1 MILYLA
7 NAKINIF
14 FINRHVF
21 PKKIVLL
28 HNILHF
34 VVFYYINNYV
44 RVFKMKRLST
54 IIACLAFAVTISW
67 AQSGMTD
74 DQIMDYVIEQ
84 NAKGVSR
91 QQIVTQL
98 MQRGVTIEQL
108 RRIQKKYQKQ
118 IKNGSLGAEDIT
130 AGSKAMKNR
139 MREANG
145 DQREEQIKK
154 DKKNASQ
161 FRVKDTKK
169 SNQIQRHTYDDED
182 KDFVE
187 MDEAIDFMMPDSLK
201 YELEKKKPE
210 KRKIF
215 GHDVFNNKNL
225 TFESSMNLAT
235 PQNYVLGPGDAVNVD
250 IWGASQESVTETV
263 SPDGTIT
270 IEGIGVI
277 KVGGL
282 SVSQAKAKLK
292 RVLGPRYQGSSIE
305 LTLGQ
310 TRTITISV
318 MGEVKIPG
326 TYTMSAFATVYN
338 ALYMAGGPNE
348 IGTLRNVKVYR
359 KGKLLSNVDVYDFL
373 LNGKLSGD
381 VRLQDNDVITVSPY
395 EALVNITGKV
405 KRPMFYEMKT
415 TESAATLLR
424 YAGGFTGDAYTK
436 AIRVNRKAGAG
447 YSVFSIGEFDMSEF
461 KLMDEDS
468 VSVDST
474 LNRYQN
480 MVEIRGAVFRPGMYQ
495 VGGEINTVK
504 ALVEAAAG
512 VTEDA
517 ISQHA
522 VMHRVKADRSLE
534 MMSLDIRGILEG
546 TVPDVPIRNEDVI
559 YVAGRQERNEK
570 KTVTINGEVVY
581 PGVYR
586 FAENETIEDLIIQ
599 AGGPTEAASLAKVDV
614 ARRITNPNST
624 EAGDQIAQ
632 NFSFKLNPDFTI
644 SDQPDFTLMP
654 FDEVYVRRSPDY
666 NEQQNVI
673 IEGEVQFAGN
683 YALTNKGQR
692 LSDVVKQ
699 AGGLTKR
706 AYAEGTKLLRQMTPE
721 ERDQMEI
728 VLRTAQRNSGN
739 DSIDIKKLLT
749 NATYPVGIELEK
761 ALKNPGTDDDPIL
774 REGDR
779 IVVPRYDGTVKINGE
794 VLFPNTVYYK
804 DGKNTDYYINL
815 AGGTTSTGKKSM
827 TVIIYMNGMV
837 ARADRKHKPRPGC
850 QIVVPTKSRRR
861 GMSLPEI
868 LSIGSSTASIAT
880 MIATIANLTK

>member
-1 MILYLA
+1 MRKYL
-7 NAKINIF
+7 F
-14 FINRHVF
+14 
-21 PKKIVLL
+21 LL
-28 HNILHF
+28 GMMLLTCTS
-34 VVFYYINNYV
+34 
-44 RVFKMKRLST
+44 MT
-54 IIACLAFAVTISW
+54 
-67 AQSGMTD
+67 AQSSMTD
-74 DQIMDYVIEQ
+74 NQIMDYVIEQ

-98 MQRGVTIEQL
+98 MQRGVTIDQL

-118 IKNGSLGAEDIT
+118 IKNGALGAEDIT
-130 AGSKAMKNR
+130 AGSKAVKNR

-145 DQREEQIKK
+145 EKREEQVKK
-154 DKKNASQ
+154 DKQNASQ
-161 FRVKDTKK
+161 FRVKDGKK
-169 SNQIQRHTYDDED
+169 SNQIQRHTYDDDD

-201 YELEKKKPE
+201 YELDEQKPE

-235 PQNYVLGPGDAVNVD
+235 PQNYVLGPGDEVNVD
-250 IWGASQESVTETV
+250 IWGASQESITESV

-277 KVGGL
+277 KLGGL

-292 RVLGPRYQGSSIE
+292 QVIGPRYQGSNIE

-318 MGEVKIPG
+318 MGEVKVPG

-405 KRPMFYEMKT
+405 KRPMFYEMKEN
-415 TESAATLLR
+415 ESAATLLR

-447 YSVFSIGEFDMSEF
+447 YSVFNIGEFDMNSF

-468 VSVDST
+468 VSIDST

-504 ALVEAAAG
+504 ALIEAAAG
-512 VTEDA
+512 VTEEA

-522 VMHRVKADRSLE
+522 VMHRIKADRSLE
-534 MMSLDIRGILEG
+534 MISLDLRAIMEG
-546 TVPDVPIRNEDVI
+546 TAPDIALKNEDVI
-559 YVAGRQERNEK
+559 YIASRQERNEK
-570 KTVTINGEVVY
+570 KTVTISGEVAY

-586 FAENETIEDLIIQ
+586 YAENETIEDLIIQ
-599 AGGPTEAASLAKVDV
+599 AGGPTEAASLTKVDV
-614 ARRITNPNST
+614 SRRITDPNST
-624 EAGDQIAQ
+624 EASDQIAQ

-644 SDQPDFTLMP
+644 SDQPDFTLQP

-666 NEQQNVI
+666 NEQQVI
-673 IEGEVQFAGN
+673 SIEGEVQFSGN
-683 YALTNKGQR
+683 YTLSSKGQR
-692 LSDVVKQ
+692 LSEVIKM
-699 AGGLTKR
+699 AGGLTNQ
-706 AYAEGTKLLRQMTPE
+706 AYAEGTKLLRQMTAE
-721 ERDQMEI
+721 ERDMMETM
-728 VLRTAQRNSGN
+728 LRTAQRNSGN
-739 DSIDIKKLLT
+739 DSIDVKKLMT
-749 NATYPVGIELEK
+749 NTTYPVGIELDK

-794 VLFPNTVYYK
+794 VLFPNTVYFK
-804 DGKNTDYYINL
+804 EGKNTNYYINL
-815 AGGTTSTGKKSM
+815 AGGTTSTAKKSM

-850 QIVVPTKSRRR
+850 QIVVPTKSRRK

>member
-1 MILYLA
+1 MKKYL
-7 NAKINIF
+7 F
-14 FINRHVF
+14 
-21 PKKIVLL
+21 LL
-28 HNILHF
+28 GMMLLTCTS
-34 VVFYYINNYV
+34 
-44 RVFKMKRLST
+44 MT
-54 IIACLAFAVTISW
+54 
-67 AQSGMTD
+67 AQSSMTD
-74 DQIMDYVIEQ
+74 NQVMDYVIEQ

-98 MQRGVTIEQL
+98 MQRGVTTDQL

-118 IKNGSLGAEDIT
+118 IKNGALGAEDIT
-130 AGSKAMKNR
+130 AGSKTVKNR
-139 MREANG
+139 MRESNG
-145 DQREEQIKK
+145 EKREEQAKK
-154 DKKNASQ
+154 DKQNASQ
-161 FRVKDTKK
+161 FRVKDGKK
-169 SNQIQRHTYDDED
+169 SNQIRNHTYDEND

-187 MDEAIDFMMPDSLK
+187 LDNAIDFMMPDSLK
-201 YELEKKKPE
+201 YEWGKEKSN

-215 GHDVFNNKNL
+215 GHDIFNNKNL

-235 PQNYVLGPGDAVNVD
+235 PQNYVLGAGDAVNVD
-250 IWGASQESVTETV
+250 IWGASQESVTEV
-263 SPDGTIT
+263 ISPDGTIT
-270 IEGIGVI
+270 IEGYGVI
-277 KVGGL
+277 NLGGL
-282 SVSQAKAKLK
+282 SVTQAKAKLK
-292 RVLGPRYQGSSIE
+292 RVLGPRYQGSNIE

-310 TRTITISV
+310 TRTITVSV
-318 MGEVKIPG
+318 MGEVKVPG
-326 TYTMSAFATVYN
+326 TYTISAFATVYN
-338 ALYMAGGPNE
+338 ALYMAGGPND
-348 IGTLRNVKVYR
+348 IGTLRNIKVYR
-359 KGKLLSNVDVYDFL
+359 KGKLLSSVDVYDFL

-395 EALVNITGKV
+395 EALVNVTGKV
-405 KRPMFYEMKT
+405 KRPMFYEMKK

-447 YSVFSIGEFDMSEF
+447 YSVFSIGEFDTNSF
-461 KLMDEDS
+461 LLMDEDS

-480 MVEIRGAVFRPGMYQ
+480 MVEIRGGVFRPGMYQ
-495 VGGEINTVK
+495 VGGEISTVK
-504 ALVEAAAG
+504 SLVEAAAG
-512 VTEDA
+512 LTEEA

-522 VMHRVKADRSLE
+522 VMHRTKADRSLE
-534 MMSLDIRGILEG
+534 MISLDLRAIMEG
-546 TVPDVPIRNEDVI
+546 TAPDVPLKNEDII
-559 YVAGRQERNEK
+559 YVASHQERDEK
-570 KTVTINGEVVY
+570 KTVTIYGEVAY

-586 FAENETIEDLIIQ
+586 YAENETVEDLIIQ

-614 ARRITNPNST
+614 ARRVTNPNST
-624 EAGDQIAQ
+624 EAGNEISQ

-644 SDQPDFTLMP
+644 SDQADFTLQP

-666 NEQQNVI
+666 NEQQNVT
-673 IEGEVQFAGN
+673 IEGEVQFGGN

-692 LSDVVKQ
+692 LSELIKM
-699 AGGLTKR
+699 AGGLTNQ
-706 AYAEGTKLLRQMTPE
+706 AYAEGTKLMRQMTPD
-721 ERDQMEI
+721 ERDMMETI
-728 VLRTAQRNSGN
+728 LRTAQRNSGN
-739 DSIDIKKLLT
+739 DSIDIKKLMT
-749 NATYPVGIELEK
+749 NATYPVGIELDK

-794 VLFPNTVYYK
+794 VLFPNTVYFK
-804 DGKNTDYYINL
+804 EGKSTDYYINL
-815 AGGTTSTGKKSM
+815 AGGTTSTAKKSM

-850 QIVVPTKSRRR
+850 QIVVPTKSRRK

>member
-1 MILYLA
+1 MRKYL
-7 NAKINIF
+7 F
-14 FINRHVF
+14 
-21 PKKIVLL
+21 LL
-28 HNILHF
+28 GMMLLTCTS
-34 VVFYYINNYV
+34 
-44 RVFKMKRLST
+44 MT
-54 IIACLAFAVTISW
+54 
-67 AQSGMTD
+67 AQSSMTD
-74 DQIMDYVIEQ
+74 NQIMDYVIEQ

-98 MQRGVTIEQL
+98 MQRGVTIDQL

-118 IKNGSLGAEDIT
+118 IKNGALGAEDIT
-130 AGSKAMKNR
+130 AGSKAVKNR

-145 DQREEQIKK
+145 EKREEQVKK
-154 DKKNASQ
+154 DKQNASQ
-161 FRVKDTKK
+161 FRVKDGKK
-169 SNQIQRHTYDDED
+169 SNQIQRHTYDDDD

-201 YELEKKKPE
+201 YELDEQKPE

-235 PQNYVLGPGDAVNVD
+235 PQNYVLGPGDEVNVD
-250 IWGASQESVTETV
+250 IWGASQESITESV

-270 IEGIGVI
+270 IEGIGVV
-277 KVGGL
+277 KLGGL
-282 SVSQAKAKLK
+282 SVSQAKARLK
-292 RVLGPRYQGSSIE
+292 RVLGPRYQGSNID

-310 TRTITISV
+310 TRTITIGV
-318 MGEVKIPG
+318 MGEVKVPG

-395 EALVNITGKV
+395 ETLVNITGKV
-405 KRPMFYEMKT
+405 KRPMFYEMKEN
-415 TESAATLLR
+415 ESAATLLR

-447 YSVFSIGEFDMSEF
+447 YSVFNIGEFDMNSF

-495 VGGEINTVK
+495 VGGEINSVK
-504 ALVEAAAG
+504 TLVEAAAG
-512 VTEDA
+512 VTEEA

-522 VMHRVKADRSLE
+522 VMHRTKADRSLE
-534 MMSLDIRGILEG
+534 MLSLDIRGILEG
-546 TVPDVPIRNEDVI
+546 TVPDVPLRNEDVI
-559 YVAGRQERNEK
+559 YVASRQERNEK
-570 KTVTINGEVVY
+570 KTVTINGEVAY

-586 FAENETIEDLIIQ
+586 YAENETLEDLIIQ

-644 SDQPDFTLMP
+644 SEQPDFTLQP

-666 NEQQNVI
+666 NEQQNVT
-673 IEGEVQFAGN
+673 IEGEVQFSGN
-683 YALTNKGQR
+683 YALSSKGQR
-692 LSDVVKQ
+692 LSEVIKM
-699 AGGLTKR
+699 AGGLTNQ
-706 AYAEGTKLLRQMTPE
+706 AYSEGTKLLRQMTSE
-721 ERDQMEI
+721 ERDMMETM
-728 VLRTAQRNSGN
+728 LRTAQRNSGN
-739 DSIDIKKLLT
+739 DSIDVKKLMT
-749 NATYPVGIELEK
+749 NTTYPVGIELDK

-794 VLFPNTVYYK
+794 VLFPNTVYFK
-804 DGKNTDYYINL
+804 EGKSTDYYINL
-815 AGGTTSTGKKSM
+815 AGGTTSTAKKSM

-850 QIVVPTKSRRR
+850 QIVVPTKSRRK

>member
-1 MILYLA
+1 MRKYL
-7 NAKINIF
+7 F
-14 FINRHVF
+14 
-21 PKKIVLL
+21 LL
-28 HNILHF
+28 GMMLLTCTS
-34 VVFYYINNYV
+34 
-44 RVFKMKRLST
+44 MT
-54 IIACLAFAVTISW
+54 
-67 AQSGMTD
+67 AQSSMTD
-74 DQIMDYVIEQ
+74 NQIMDYVIEQ

-98 MQRGVTIEQL
+98 MQRGVTIDQL

-118 IKNGSLGAEDIT
+118 IKNGALGAEDIT
-130 AGSKAMKNR
+130 AGSKAVKNR

-145 DQREEQIKK
+145 EKREEQVKK
-154 DKKNASQ
+154 DKQNASQ
-161 FRVKDTKK
+161 FRVKDGKK
-169 SNQIQRHTYDDED
+169 SNQIQRHTYDDDD

-201 YELEKKKPE
+201 YELDEQKPE

-235 PQNYVLGPGDAVNVD
+235 PQNYVLGPGDEVNVD
-250 IWGASQESVTETV
+250 IWGASQESITESV

-270 IEGIGVI
+270 IEGIGVV
-277 KVGGL
+277 KLGGL

-292 RVLGPRYQGSSIE
+292 QVIGPRYQGSHID

-318 MGEVKIPG
+318 MGEVKVPG

-405 KRPMFYEMKT
+405 KRPMFYEMKEN
-415 TESAATLLR
+415 ESAATLLR

-447 YSVFSIGEFDMSEF
+447 YSVFSIGEFDMNSF

-495 VGGEINTVK
+495 VGGEINSVK
-504 ALVEAAAG
+504 TLVEAAAG
-512 VTEDA
+512 VTEEA

-522 VMHRVKADRSLE
+522 VMHRIKADRSLE
-534 MMSLDIRGILEG
+534 MISLDLRAIMEG
-546 TVPDVPIRNEDVI
+546 TAPDIALKNEDVI
-559 YVAGRQERNEK
+559 YIASRQERNEK
-570 KTVTINGEVVY
+570 KTVTINGEVAY

-586 FAENETIEDLIIQ
+586 YAENETLEDLIIQ

-644 SDQPDFTLMP
+644 SEQPDFTLQP

-666 NEQQNVI
+666 NEQQNVT
-673 IEGEVQFAGN
+673 IEGEVQFSGN
-683 YALTNKGQR
+683 YALSSKGQR
-692 LSDVVKQ
+692 LSEVIKM
-699 AGGLTKR
+699 AGGLTNQ
-706 AYAEGTKLLRQMTPE
+706 AYAEGTKLLRQMTAE
-721 ERDQMEI
+721 ERDMMETM
-728 VLRTAQRNSGN
+728 LRTAQRNSGN
-739 DSIDIKKLLT
+739 DSIDVKKLMT
-749 NATYPVGIELEK
+749 NTTYPVGIELDK

-794 VLFPNTVYYK
+794 VLFPNTVYFK
-804 DGKNTDYYINL
+804 EGKSTDYYINL
-815 AGGTTSTGKKSM
+815 AGGTTSTAKKSM

-850 QIVVPTKSRRR
+850 QIVVPTKSRRK

>member
-1 MILYLA
+1 
-7 NAKINIF
+7 
-14 FINRHVF
+14 
-21 PKKIVLL
+21 
-28 HNILHF
+28 
-34 VVFYYINNYV
+34 
-44 RVFKMKRLST
+44 MKRIST
-54 IIACLAFAVTISW
+54 IIACLAFAATIGW

-74 DQIMDYVIEQ
+74 NQIMDYVIEQ
-84 NAKGVSR
+84 NAKGASR

-98 MQRGVTIEQL
+98 MQRGVTIDQL

-118 IKNGSLGAEDIT
+118 IKNGVLGAEDIT
-130 AGSKAMKNR
+130 AGSQATKSR

-145 DQREEQIKK
+145 EQREDQVRK
-154 DKKNASQ
+154 DKQNASQ
-161 FRVKDTKK
+161 FRIKDGKRQ
-169 SNQIQRHTYDDED
+169 NQKHTYDQADREY
-182 KDFVE
+182 VE
-187 MDEAIDFMMPDSLK
+187 MDEAIDFMMPDSLRYYSDK
-201 YELEKKKPE
+201 DKTGR
-210 KRKIF
+210 RKIF

-235 PQNYVLGPGDAVNVD
+235 PQSYVLGPGDAVNVD
-250 IWGASQESVTETV
+250 IWGASQESVTEVVT
-263 SPDGTIT
+263 PDGTIT
-270 IEGIGVI
+270 IEGVGVI
-277 KVGGL
+277 KLGGL

-292 RVLGPRYQGSSIE
+292 RVLGPRYQGSNIE

-318 MGEVKIPG
+318 MGEVKVPG

-338 ALYMAGGPNE
+338 ALYMAGGPND

-359 KGKLLSNVDVYDFL
+359 KGKLLSSVDVYDFL

-405 KRPMFYEMKT
+405 KRPMFYEMKK

-447 YSVFSIGEFDMSEF
+447 YSVFSIGEFDMSSF

-512 VTEDA
+512 LTEGA

-522 VMHRVKADRSLE
+522 VMHRIKADRTLE
-534 MMSLDIRGILEG
+534 MMSLDLRGILEG
-546 TVPDVPIRNEDVI
+546 SVPDVPLKNEDVI
-559 YVAGRQERNEK
+559 YVANRQERDEK
-570 KTVTINGEVVY
+570 KTVTINGEVQY

-586 FAENETIEDLIIQ
+586 FADNETIEDLIIQ
-599 AGGPTEAASLAKVDV
+599 AGGPTESASLVKVDV
-614 ARRITNPNST
+614 ARRITNPNAT
-624 EAGDQIAQ
+624 EAGEHIAQ

-644 SDQPDFTLMP
+644 ADQPDFTLQP
-654 FDEVYVRRSPDY
+654 FDEVYVRRSPEY
-666 NEQQNVI
+666 YEQQNI
-673 IEGEVQFAGN
+673 TIEGEIQFQGI
-683 YALTNKGQR
+683 YALSSKNQR
-692 LSDVVKQ
+692 LSEIVKQ

-706 AYAEGTKLLRQMTPE
+706 AYPEGTKLLRQMTQE
-721 ERDQMEI
+721 ERDMMET
-728 VLRTAQRNSGN
+728 VLRTAQRNSGK
-739 DSIDIKKLLT
+739 DTIDVKKLLT

-761 ALKNPGTDDDPIL
+761 ALKYPGTEDDPIL

-779 IVVPRYDGTVKINGE
+779 IVVPQYDGTVKINGE
-794 VLFPNTVYYK
+794 VLYPNTVYFK
-804 DGKNTDYYINL
+804 DGKNADYYIDL
-815 AGGTTSTGKKSM
+815 AGGATSTAKKSK
-827 TVIIYMNGMV
+827 TIIIYMNGMV

-850 QIVVPTKSRRR
+850 QIVVPTKKQRR
-861 GMSLPEI
+861 GLGLQEW
-868 LSIGSSTASIAT
+868 LSIGTSTASLGT

>member
-1 MILYLA
+1 
-7 NAKINIF
+7 
-14 FINRHVF
+14 
-21 PKKIVLL
+21 
-28 HNILHF
+28 
-34 VVFYYINNYV
+34 
-44 RVFKMKRLST
+44 MKRLST
-54 IIACLAFAVTISW
+54 IIACLALATTIGW
-67 AQSGMTD
+67 AQSSMTD
-74 DQIMDYVIEQ
+74 NQIMDYVIEQ

-98 MQRGVTIEQL
+98 MQRGVTIDQL

-118 IKNGSLGAEDIT
+118 IKNGALGAEDIT
-130 AGSKAMKNR
+130 AGSKAVKSR

-145 DQREEQIKK
+145 EQREEQVKK
-154 DKKNASQ
+154 DKKNASP
-161 FRVKDTKK
+161 FRVKDGKK

-187 MDEAIDFMMPDSLK
+187 MDEAMDFMMPDSLK
-201 YELEKKKPE
+201 YELEKEKSS

-235 PQNYVLGPGDAVNVD
+235 PQSYVLGPGDAVNVD

-277 KVGGL
+277 KLGGL
-282 SVSQAKAKLK
+282 TVSQAKAKLK

-310 TRTITISV
+310 TRTITVSV
-318 MGEVKIPG
+318 MGEVKVPG

-338 ALYMAGGPNE
+338 ALYMAGGPND

-447 YSVFSIGEFDMSEF
+447 YSVFSIGEFDMSDF

-480 MVEIRGAVFRPGMYQ
+480 MVEIRGGVFRPGMYQ

-546 TVPDVPIRNEDVI
+546 TVPDVPLRNEDVI
-559 YVAGRQERNEK
+559 YVASRQERNEQ
-570 KTVTINGEVVY
+570 KTVTINGEVAY

-586 FAENETIEDLIIQ
+586 YAENETVEDLIIQ

-614 ARRITNPNST
+614 ARRVTNPNSM

-644 SDQPDFTLMP
+644 SEQPDFTLMP

-666 NEQQNVI
+666 NEQQNVA

-683 YALTNKGQR
+683 YALSNKGQR
-692 LSDVVKQ
+692 LSEVIKQ

-706 AYAEGTKLLRQMTPE
+706 AYAEGTKLMRQMTPE
-721 ERDQMEI
+721 ERDQMEV

-739 DSIDIKKLLT
+739 DSIDVKKLLT

-779 IVVPRYDGTVKINGE
+779 IIVPRYDGTVKINGE
-794 VLFPNTVYYK
+794 VLYPNTVYYK
-804 DGKNTDYYINL
+804 EGKSADYYINL

-837 ARADRKHKPRPGC
+837 ARADRNHKPRPGC
-850 QIVVPTKSRRR
+850 QIVVPTKSRRK

>member
-1 MILYLA
+1 MKKYL
-7 NAKINIF
+7 F
-14 FINRHVF
+14 
-21 PKKIVLL
+21 LL
-28 HNILHF
+28 GMMLLTCTS
-34 VVFYYINNYV
+34 
-44 RVFKMKRLST
+44 MT
-54 IIACLAFAVTISW
+54 
-67 AQSGMTD
+67 AQSSMTD
-74 DQIMDYVIEQ
+74 NQIMDYVTEQ

-98 MQRGVTIEQL
+98 MQRGVTIDQL

-118 IKNGSLGAEDIT
+118 IKNGALGAEDIT
-130 AGSKAMKNR
+130 AGSKSVKNR

-145 DQREEQIKK
+145 EKREEQAKK
-154 DKKNASQ
+154 DKQNASQ
-161 FRVKDTKK
+161 FRVKDGKK
-169 SNQIQRHTYDDED
+169 SNQIQHHTYDEDD

-201 YELEKKKPE
+201 YELEEKKTG

-235 PQNYVLGPGDAVNVD
+235 PQNYVLGPGDEVNVD
-250 IWGASQESVTETV
+250 IWGASQESITESV

-277 KVGGL
+277 KLGGL
-282 SVSQAKAKLK
+282 SVKQAKAKLK
-292 RVLGPRYQGSSIE
+292 QVIGPRYQGSQID

-318 MGEVKIPG
+318 MGEVKVPG

-405 KRPMFYEMKT
+405 KRPMFYEMKEN
-415 TESAATLLR
+415 ESAATLLR

-447 YSVFSIGEFDMSEF
+447 YSVFNIGEFDMNSF

-468 VSVDST
+468 VSIDST

-504 ALVEAAAG
+504 ALIEAAAG
-512 VTEDA
+512 VTEEA

-522 VMHRVKADRSLE
+522 VMHRIKADRSLE
-534 MMSLDIRGILEG
+534 MISLDLRAIMEG
-546 TVPDVPIRNEDVI
+546 TAPDIALKNEDVI
-559 YVAGRQERNEK
+559 YIASRQERNEK
-570 KTVTINGEVVY
+570 KTVTISGEVAY

-586 FAENETIEDLIIQ
+586 YAENETIEDLIIQ

-614 ARRITNPNST
+614 ARRITDTNST
-624 EAGDQIAQ
+624 EASDKIAQ

-644 SDQPDFTLMP
+644 SDQPDFTLQP

-666 NEQQNVI
+666 NEQQVI
-673 IEGEVQFAGN
+673 SIEGEVQFSGN
-683 YALTNKGQR
+683 YTLSSKGQR
-692 LSDVVKQ
+692 LSEVIKM
-699 AGGLTKR
+699 AGGLTNQ
-706 AYAEGTKLLRQMTPE
+706 AYAEGTKLLRQMTAE
-721 ERDQMEI
+721 ERDMMETM
-728 VLRTAQRNSGN
+728 LRTAQRNSGN
-739 DSIDIKKLLT
+739 DSIDVKKLMT
-749 NATYPVGIELEK
+749 NTTYPVGIELDK

-794 VLFPNTVYYK
+794 VLFPNTVYFK
-804 DGKNTDYYINL
+804 EGKNTDYYINL
-815 AGGTTSTGKKSM
+815 AGGTTSTAKKSM

-850 QIVVPTKSRRR
+850 QIVVPTKSRRK

>member
-1 MILYLA
+1 
-7 NAKINIF
+7 
-14 FINRHVF
+14 
-21 PKKIVLL
+21 
-28 HNILHF
+28 
-34 VVFYYINNYV
+34 
-44 RVFKMKRLST
+44 MKRIST
-54 IIACLAFAVTISW
+54 IIACLAFACTISW

-74 DQIMDYVIEQ
+74 NQIMDYVIEQ

-98 MQRGVTIEQL
+98 MQRGVTIDQL

-118 IKNGSLGAEDIT
+118 IKNGALGAEDIT
-130 AGSKAMKNR
+130 AGSKAAKTR
-139 MREANG
+139 LRESNG
-145 DQREEQIKK
+145 DMREEQVKK
-154 DKKNASQ
+154 DKQNASQ
-161 FRVKDTKK
+161 FRIKDGKK
-169 SNQIQRHTYDDED
+169 QNQIQKHTYDEDD
-182 KDFVE
+182 KDFME

-201 YELEKKKPE
+201 YDLKKDKKE

-235 PQNYVLGPGDAVNVD
+235 PQSYRLGPGDEVNVD
-250 IWGASQESVTETV
+250 IWGASQESVTETI

-277 KVGGL
+277 QLGGM

-292 RVLGPRYQGSSIE
+292 RVLGPRYQGSKIE

-318 MGEVKIPG
+318 MGEVKVPG

-359 KGKLLSNVDVYDFL
+359 NGKLLSNVDVYDFL

-381 VRLQDNDVITVSPY
+381 VRLQDNDVVTVSPY

-405 KRPMFYEMKT
+405 KRPMFYEMKK

-447 YSVFSIGEFDMSEF
+447 YSVFSIGEFDMNSF

-468 VSVDST
+468 VSIDST
-474 LNRYQN
+474 LVRYQN
-480 MVEIRGAVFRPGMYQ
+480 MVEIRGGVFRPGMYQ

-512 VTEDA
+512 LTEEA

-522 VMHRVKADRSLE
+522 VMHRMKADRSLE
-534 MMSLDIRGILEG
+534 MMSLDIRGIMEG
-546 TVPDVPIRNEDVI
+546 IVPDVPLKNEDVI
-559 YVAGRQERNEK
+559 YIASRQERNEK
-570 KTVTINGEVVY
+570 KTVTINGEVQY

-586 FAENETIEDLIIQ
+586 YADNETVEDLIIQ
-599 AGGPTEAASLAKVDV
+599 AGGPTDAASLAKVDV

-644 SDQPDFTLMP
+644 ADQPDFTLQP

-666 NEQQNVI
+666 NEQQNI
-673 IEGEVQFAGN
+673 TIEGEVQFEGN
-683 YALTNKGQR
+683 YALSNKGQR
-692 LSDVVKQ
+692 LSEVIKM
-699 AGGLTKR
+699 AGGLTNR
-706 AYAEGTKLLRQMTPE
+706 AYPEGTKLLRQMTSE
-721 ERDQMEI
+721 ERDMMET
-728 VLRTAQRNSGN
+728 VLRTAQRNSGK
-739 DSIDIKKLLT
+739 DSIDVKKLLT

-761 ALKNPGTDDDPIL
+761 ALKNPNTDDDPIL

-804 DGKNTDYYINL
+804 EGKNTDYYINL

-837 ARADRKHKPRPGC
+837 VRADRKHKPKPGC
-850 QIVVPTKSRRR
+850 QIVVPTKARRR

>member
-1 MILYLA
+1 
-7 NAKINIF
+7 
-14 FINRHVF
+14 
-21 PKKIVLL
+21 
-28 HNILHF
+28 
-34 VVFYYINNYV
+34 
-44 RVFKMKRLST
+44 MKRISI
-54 IIACLAFAVTISW
+54 IIACLTFATLTGW
-67 AQSGMTD
+67 AQSSMTD
-74 DQIMDYVIEQ
+74 NQIMDYVIEQ
-84 NAKGVSR
+84 NTKGVSR

-98 MQRGVTIEQL
+98 MQRGVNIEQL
-108 RRIQKKYQKQ
+108 HRIQKKYQKQ
-118 IKNGSLGAEDIT
+118 IKNGALGAEDIT
-130 AGSKAMKNR
+130 AGSKAVKSR

-145 DQREEQIKK
+145 EKREEQVKK
-154 DKKNASQ
+154 DKQNASQ
-161 FRVKDTKK
+161 FRIKDGKK
-169 SNQIQRHTYDDED
+169 SNQIQRHTYDEYDS
-182 KDFVE
+182 DFME

-201 YELEKKKPE
+201 YVYEKDTEKSN

-235 PQNYVLGPGDAVNVD
+235 PQNYILGPGDAVNVD
-250 IWGASQESVTETV
+250 IWGDSQESVTEIV

-270 IEGIGVI
+270 IDGYGVI
-277 KVGGL
+277 KLGGL
-282 SVSQAKAKLK
+282 SVSQAKAKLR
-292 RVLGPRYQGSSIE
+292 RVIGPRYQNSNIE

-310 TRTITISV
+310 TRTITVSV
-318 MGEVKIPG
+318 MGEVKVPG

-338 ALYMAGGPNE
+338 ALYMAGGPND

-359 KGKLLSNVDVYDFL
+359 NGRLLSNVDVYDFL

-405 KRPMFYEMKT
+405 KRPMYYEMKK
-415 TESAATLLR
+415 TETAAILLR

-436 AIRVNRKAGAG
+436 AIRVNRKSGSG

-480 MVEIRGAVFRPGMYQ
+480 MVEVRGAVFRPGMYQ

-504 ALVEAAAG
+504 ALIEAADG
-512 VTEDA
+512 VTEEA
-517 ISQHA
+517 ISQHV

-534 MMSLDIRGILEG
+534 MISLDLRGILEG
-546 TVPDVPIRNEDVI
+546 KVADVPLRNEDVI
-559 YVAGRQERNEK
+559 YVASRQERNEK
-570 KTVTINGEVVY
+570 KTVTIYGEVAY

-586 FAENETIEDLIIQ
+586 YAENETVEDLIIQ

-614 ARRITNPNST
+614 ARRITNPSSM

-632 NFSFKLNPDFTI
+632 NFTFKLNPDFSI

-666 NEQQNVI
+666 NEQQNVT
-673 IEGEVQFAGN
+673 IEGEVQFEGN
-683 YALTNKGQR
+683 YALSNKGQR
-692 LSDVVKQ
+692 LSDVIKQ
-699 AGGLTKR
+699 AGGLTNR
-706 AYAEGTKLLRQMTPE
+706 AYAEGAKLLRQMTAD
-721 ERDQMEI
+721 ERDMMET
-728 VLRTAQRNSGN
+728 VLRTAQRNSGK
-739 DSIDIKKLLT
+739 DSIDIKKLLVS
-749 NATYPVGIELEK
+749 ATYPVGIELDK
-761 ALKNPGTDDDPIL
+761 ALANPGSEDDPIL

-779 IVVPRYDGTVKINGE
+779 IVVPLYDATVKINGE
-794 VLFPNTVYYK
+794 VLYPNTVYYK

-815 AGGTTSTGKKSM
+815 AGGTTSTAKKSK
-827 TVIIYMNGMV
+827 TVIIYMNGLV
-837 ARADRKHKPRPGC
+837 AHADRSHQPRPGC

-861 GMSLPEI
+861 SLSLPEI

-880 MIATIANLTK
+880 MIATIASLTKK

>member
-1 MILYLA
+1 MRKYL
-7 NAKINIF
+7 F
-14 FINRHVF
+14 
-21 PKKIVLL
+21 LL
-28 HNILHF
+28 GMMLLTCTS
-34 VVFYYINNYV
+34 
-44 RVFKMKRLST
+44 MT
-54 IIACLAFAVTISW
+54 
-67 AQSGMTD
+67 AQSSMTD
-74 DQIMDYVIEQ
+74 NQIMDYVIEQ

-98 MQRGVTIEQL
+98 MQRGVTIDQL

-118 IKNGSLGAEDIT
+118 IKNGALGADDIT
-130 AGSKAMKNR
+130 AGSKAVKNR

-145 DQREEQIKK
+145 EKREEQVKK
-154 DKKNASQ
+154 DKQNASQ
-161 FRVKDTKK
+161 FRVKDGKK
-169 SNQIQRHTYDDED
+169 SNQIQRHTYDDDD

-201 YELEKKKPE
+201 YELDEQKPE

-235 PQNYVLGPGDAVNVD
+235 PQNYVLGPGDEVNVD
-250 IWGASQESVTETV
+250 IWGASQESITESV

-270 IEGIGVI
+270 IEGIGVV
-277 KVGGL
+277 KLGGL
-282 SVSQAKAKLK
+282 SVSQAKARLK
-292 RVLGPRYQGSSIE
+292 RVLGPRYQGSNID

-310 TRTITISV
+310 TRTITIGV
-318 MGEVKIPG
+318 MGEVKVPG

-405 KRPMFYEMKT
+405 KRPMFYEMKEN
-415 TESAATLLR
+415 ESAATLLR

-447 YSVFSIGEFDMSEF
+447 YSVFSIGEFDMNSF

-495 VGGEINTVK
+495 VGGEINSVK
-504 ALVEAAAG
+504 TLVEAAAG
-512 VTEDA
+512 VTEEA

-522 VMHRVKADRSLE
+522 VMHRTKADRSLE
-534 MMSLDIRGILEG
+534 MLSLDIRGILEG
-546 TVPDVPIRNEDVI
+546 TVPDVPLRNEDVI
-559 YVAGRQERNEK
+559 YVASRQERNEK
-570 KTVTINGEVVY
+570 KTVTINGEVAY

-586 FAENETIEDLIIQ
+586 YAENETLEDLIIQ

-614 ARRITNPNST
+614 ARRVTDPNSL
-624 EAGDQIAQ
+624 EAGEQIAQ

-644 SDQPDFTLMP
+644 SEQPDFTLQP
-654 FDEVYVRRSPDY
+654 FDEIYVRRSPDY
-666 NEQQNVI
+666 NEQQNVT
-673 IEGEVQFAGN
+673 IEGEVQFSGN
-683 YALTNKGQR
+683 YALSSKGQR
-692 LSDVVKQ
+692 LSEVIKM
-699 AGGLTKR
+699 AGGLTNQ
-706 AYAEGTKLLRQMTPE
+706 AYAEGTKLLRQMTSE
-721 ERDQMEI
+721 ERDMMETM
-728 VLRTAQRNSGN
+728 LRTAQRNSGN
-739 DSIDIKKLLT
+739 DSIDVKKLMT
-749 NATYPVGIELEK
+749 NTTYPVGIELDK

-794 VLFPNTVYYK
+794 VLFPNTVYFK
-804 DGKNTDYYINL
+804 EGKSTDYYINL
-815 AGGTTSTGKKSM
+815 AGGTTSTAKKSM

-850 QIVVPTKSRRR
+850 QIVVPTKSRRK